1 LVFLKKKKWEL
12 KILFYAFIQL
22 FDQVASIEVCGRAS
36 VNFFYVFG
44 AVGKFDLVLEFQIL
58 KSRKYNNVN

>member
-1 LVFLKKKKWEL
+1 MHLYSYLISGFYWSMWES
-12 KILFYAFIQL
+12 FSDY
-22 FDQVASIEVCGRAS
+22 
-36 VNFFYVFG
+36 FFYVFG

>member
-1 LVFLKKKKWEL
+1 
-12 KILFYAFIQL
+12 LFYAFIQL